1 MSGWPGLGAT
11 PPLITEVNA
20 GESDASGSGGCE
32 AVGSR
37 MSAEVGLQTGRE
49 MPAAVSSSSAAQS
62 LSASRK
68 RLTLVATILGSS
80 IAILDSSVVSVALP
94 SIQRSLGGGLA
105 GQQWVTNAYLLTL
118 GSLILLGGSLGDI
131 FGERRV
137 FAVGVGGFGAA
148 SLLCALAPS
157 IGLLI
162 AFRAVQGVAGAL
174 LTPSSL
180 AVIVATFPA
189 RERGPAIGA
198 WTAWGTIAGALG
210 PLVAGLILNVAS
222 WRWIFVINL
231 PLVVACVWLI
241 LRAVPATA
249 RPKTRRRVDVVG
261 AALGVLGLGG
271 TVFALIEQPRLGWSN
286 PAVSGSLIGGVVTF
300 AAFLIYE
307 SRTSD
312 PMLRLDL
319 FKRRNFAVGNVET
332 LALYGGLS
340 ALFFFLVLY
349 LQQVAGYSPLESG
362 LALLPESLVMF
373 ALSSRFGA
381 LADRFG
387 PRWFMGAGPLVAGAG
402 MLLLLNFGV
411 RVDYLTQVLPGIL
424 LFSLGLSITVAPLTA
439 AILAGVDQ
447 SEAGIGSAVNNAVA
461 RVAGLIATVA
471 IGALVAAQFS
481 SSIDHQLAGQS
492 FTPRGR
498 AAIAQAKQLTFGR
511 PSVAGLPPHQAAAI
525 TVASGRSSLEAF
537 RIGIGVA
544 SGLSSSAASSAPQAS
559 AIPAAWS
566 TPASVPAGSSPAP
579 RSTPRDCTPPRQP
592 ELRVL
597 QRGLVIRWSSG
608 SVLA

>member
-1 MSGWPGLGAT
+1 MTST
-11 PPLITEVNA
+11 FHPLVRHT
-20 GESDASGSGGCE
+20 
-32 AVGSR
+32 
-37 MSAEVGLQTGRE
+37 T
-49 MPAAVSSSSAAQS
+49 QS

-105 GQQWVTNAYLLTL
+105 GQQWVSNAYLLTL

-162 AFRAVQGVAGAL
+162 AFRALQGIAGAL

-180 AVIVATFPA
+180 AVIIATFPEQ
-189 RERGPAIGA
+189 ERGPAIGT

-210 PLVAGLILNVAS
+210 PLVAGLILSVAS

-231 PLVVACVWLI
+231 PLVVACLWLI
-241 LRAVPATA
+241 LRAVPSASPTN
-249 RPKTRRRVDVVG
+249 TGRRVDVVG
-261 AALGVLGLGG
+261 AALCVLGLGG

-286 PAVSGSLIGGVVTF
+286 PAVSGSLIGGVLTF

-307 SRTSD
+307 SRARD

-319 FKRRNFAVGNVET
+319 FRSRNFAVGNVET

-349 LQQVAGYSPLESG
+349 LQQVAGYSPLKAG
-362 LALLPESLVMF
+362 LALLPESLIMF

-381 LADRFG
+381 LADRLG
-387 PRWFMGAGPLVAGAG
+387 PRVFMGGGPLLAGAG
-402 MLLLLNFGV
+402 MLMLLGFGV

-424 LFSLGLSITVAPLTA
+424 VFSLGLSITVAPLTA
-439 AILAGVDQ
+439 AILAGVDER
-447 SEAGIGSAVNNAVA
+447 EAGIGSAVNNAVA

-471 IGALVAAQFS
+471 VGALVAGQFS
-481 SSIDHQLAGQS
+481 SSLDHQLAGQPL
-492 FTPRGR
+492 TPRGHV
-498 AAIAQAKQLTFGR
+498 AVAQAKQLTLGR
-511 PSVAGLPPHQAAAI
+511 PSVTGLPPREAAAI
-525 TVASGRSSLEAF
+525 TVASGQSSLEAF
-537 RIGIGVA
+537 RVGIGVA
-544 SGLSSSAASSAPQAS
+544 SA
-559 AIPAAWS
+559 
-566 TPASVPAGSSPAP
+566 
-579 RSTPRDCTPPRQP
+579 
-592 ELRVL
+592 
-597 QRGLVIRWSSG
+597 LVIIGGLIGAAGIRNPRRKVRARECSG
-608 SVLA
+608 GQLAGAPLDAAGLHASEPA

>member
-1 MSGWPGLGAT
+1 MPDS
-11 PPLITEVNA
+11 
-20 GESDASGSGGCE
+20 E
-32 AVGSR
+32 A
-37 MSAEVGLQTGRE
+37 LQTGRQAA
-49 MPAAVSSSSAAQS
+49 AAVAPSSAT
-62 LSASRK
+62 LRPSASRK

-105 GQQWVTNAYLLTL
+105 GQQWVSNAYLLTL

-137 FAVGVGGFGAA
+137 FALGVGGFGVA

-162 AFRAVQGVAGAL
+162 AFRALQGIAGAL

-180 AVIVATFPA
+180 AVIVSTFSE
-189 RERGPAIGA
+189 RERGPAIGT

-210 PLVAGLILNVAS
+210 PLVAGVILNFAS
-222 WRWIFVINL
+222 WRWIFVINV
-231 PLVVACVWLI
+231 PLVLACLWLI
-241 LRAVPATA
+241 RTAVPATSPTNA
-249 RPKTRRRVDVVG
+249 KRRVDMVG
-261 AALGVLGLGG
+261 ALLCVLGLGG
-271 TVFALIEQPRLGWSN
+271 AVFALIEQPRLGWSN
-286 PAVSGSLIGGVVTF
+286 PAVSGSLIGGVLAF
-300 AAFLIYE
+300 AVFLIYE
-307 SRTSD
+307 SRASD

-319 FKRRNFAVGNVET
+319 FKSRNFAVGNVET

-349 LQQVAGYSPLESG
+349 LQQVAGYSPLKSG
-362 LALLPESLVMF
+362 LAMLPESVVMF

-381 LADRFG
+381 LADRVG
-387 PRWFMGAGPLVAGAG
+387 PRLFMGSGPLIAGAG
-402 MLLLLNFGV
+402 MLMLLSFGV

-447 SEAGIGSAVNNAVA
+447 REAGIGSAVNNAVA

-481 SSIDHQLAGQS
+481 ASLDRHLAGQPL
-492 FTPRGR
+492 TLRGHV
-498 AAIAQAKQLTFGR
+498 AVEQAKQLTLGR
-511 PSVAGLPPHQAAAI
+511 PPVAGIPGHEAVAV
-525 TVASGRSSLEAF
+525 TVASDQSSLQAF
-537 RIGIGVA
+537 RVGVGVA
-544 SGLSSSAASSAPQAS
+544 SALVIMGGLIGAAG
-559 AIPAAWS
+559 I
-566 TPASVPAGSSPAP
+566 
-579 RSTPRDCTPPRQP
+579 RNPPRLVQAKQCPGGQLAGAPLDAAGVHASQP
-592 ELRVL
+592 
-597 QRGLVIRWSSG
+597 
-608 SVLA
+608 A